1 MKRIAYAALGL
12 VAAALAIA
20 IVVTQ
25 HAGWWQLVFFAIAP
39 DIALLAGASRDL
51 ERGQLH
57 PRAVPFYNAVH
68 RFWVP
73 GVLIVI
79 ALLLRE
85 GAWLAGGLAW
95 AAHIAI
101 DRSLGF
107 GLRTKEGFQRTLA

>member
-1 MKRIAYAALGL
+1 M
-12 VAAALAIA
+12 
-20 IVVTQ
+20 
-25 HAGWWQLVFFAIAP
+25 
-39 DIALLAGASRDL
+39 
-51 ERGQLH
+51 
-57 PRAVPFYNAVH
+57 
-68 RFWVP
+68 
-73 GVLIVI
+73 IVI